1 MLSKKVHA
9 TITKYSMLSKN
20 DKVLVC
26 VSGGPDSVALLYLLY
41 FLKDKFNLKLRIAHL
56 NHMIRG
62 KEADRDADFVRNL
75 AGRLNS
81 PIISKKS
88 DVPSFVKKNKLSSE
102 EGARILRYRFF
113 LEAAVKFKVDKVA
126 IGHTADDQIETVLMR
141 IVRGTGLEGLG
152 GIQPVIEQ
160 NGIRIIRPLIEVW
173 KKEIEDYLRQKNL
186 RFRTDLS
193 NKDKA
198 YFRNKIRL
206 GLIPY
211 LSRNYNPGIKEILLR
226 LGDAAREDCDYLG
239 KVSEKA
245 FENLIE
251 VEAKKNK
258 SEIGVSIR
266 RLNRH
271 SLAVRRR
278 IMRLAIRKIKGDL
291 RRISFQNLEDLN
303 SLIQGSDRN
312 LFLHLPD
319 GIKVRREYGKLIFY
333 KSGRQKTIKKFKYSL
348 KIPGITMMPEAGLR
362 VEASLAN
369 KGSRGLI
376 KKKTKDSNIK
386 LFDYDK
392 LKFPLLVRNRLP
404 GDRIRPLGM
413 KGKKK
418 LKDIFI
424 DQKIPLLQRNS
435 APVIVSADGRIAWV
449 VGAKTSDEF
458 KLVPATKRILKITL
472 SSKVVFG
479 KLCC

>member
-1 MLSKKVHA
+1 MLSEKVNA
-9 TITKYSMLSKN
+9 TITKYNMLSEN

-41 FLKDKFNLKLRIAHL
+41 FLKDEFNLKLRIAHL
-56 NHMIRG
+56 NHMMRG

-75 AGRLNS
+75 AERLNS
-81 PIISKKS
+81 PIISKNS

-113 LEAAVKFKVDKVA
+113 SEAAVKFKVDKVA

-160 NGIRIIRPLIEVW
+160 NGINIIRPLIEVW

-193 NKDKA
+193 NKNKV

-211 LSRNYNPGIKEILLR
+211 LSRNYNSGIKEILLR

-239 KVSEKA
+239 KVSKKA
-245 FENLIE
+245 FEKLIE
-251 VEAKKNK
+251 VESKKNK

-266 RLNRH
+266 RLSRH
-271 SLAVRRR
+271 PLAVRRR

-362 VEASLAN
+362 VEASLQSQRTQRRAAV
-369 KGSRGLI
+369 
-376 KKKTKDSNIK
+376 TE

-424 DQKIPLLQRNS
+424 DRKIPLLQRDS
-435 APVIVSADGRIAWV
+435 VPVIVSADKRIVWV

-458 KLVPATKRILKITL
+458 KLTPATKRILRIAL
-472 SSKVVFG
+472 SSLVIFD
-479 KLCC
+479 KL